1 MDQSLVK
8 KLVKEAISENES
20 LFLIELAFLT
30 GNRIKI
36 IVDGDEGVSVKECIR
51 ISRHIENSID
61 REEEDFGLEVTSPDI
76 SHPLAVKR
84 QYNKNINR
92 ILKVKTEEEE
102 ELEGTLVAIDEKGI
116 SLQWKTIEP
125 KPIGKGKVTVEKN
138 VSIAFENIK
147 EAKVKITY

>member
-51 ISRHIENSID
+51 A
-61 REEEDFGLEVTSPDI
+61 
-76 SHPLAVKR
+76 LA
-84 QYNKNINR
+84 
-92 ILKVKTEEEE
+92 
-102 ELEGTLVAIDEKGI
+102 DM
-116 SLQWKTIEP
+116 
-125 KPIGKGKVTVEKN
+125 
-138 VSIAFENIK
+138 
-147 EAKVKITY
+147 

>member
-51 ISRHIENSID
+51 ISRHVENSID

-76 SHPLAVKR
+76 SHPLTVRR
-84 QYNKNINR
+84 QYLKNINR

-102 ELEGTLVAIDEKGI
+102 LEGTLISINEKEI
-116 SLQWKTIEP
+116 SLRWKTREP

-138 VSIAFENIK
+138 ASIAFNSIK